1 MMLLR
6 RFSEFP
12 RSLLNKFSDFQRFKN
27 GSCNTRKA
35 FTLVELLVVIS
46 IIGVLVGLLFPAV
59 QAAREASRRMQCQSN
74 MKQLGL
80 ASMNFESAFRFLP
93 GPVMNAH
100 PNTVQYESDVGLF
113 VGMLPF
119 LEQNVLYD
127 SIDKNVPT
135 NSVANKLMVERA
147 PSFLKCPG
155 TPDSDMLRD
164 ISGRFSGPSA
174 PGLQAQAC
182 DYAGNGGAFIG
193 NKSFFGTIRMR
204 VGSLLKG
211 CRLGEVTDGTSS
223 TFLFWECAGDKLA
236 FSRQVSVGMND
247 GALLTFVYVN
257 DNNPANNF
265 YSTTQSS
272 TKSYIH
278 AWSGHR
284 VGSVYDQIN
293 KSNRFNEPFGKHS
306 GIVNFVF
313 TDGSVRSISEGVE
326 PVVVIAFATSQN
338 DDTLGID

>member
-1 MMLLR
+1 MLLGPVN
-6 RFSEFP
+6 ELL
-12 RSLLNKFSDFQRFKN
+12 RSLLNELCDIQRIKN
-27 GSCNTRKA
+27 GSDNTRKA
-35 FTLVELLVVIS
+35 FTLVELFVVIS
-46 IIGVLVGLLFPAV
+46 IIGVLVGLLVPAV
-59 QAAREASRRMQCQSN
+59 QAAREAARRMQCQSK

-100 PNTVQYESDVGLF
+100 PNTIQYESDVGLF

-119 LEQNVLYD
+119 LELNALYD

-147 PSFLKCPG
+147 PSFLRCPG
-155 TPDSDMLRD
+155 TPDSEMLLD
-164 ISGRFSGPSA
+164 ISGRFSGPLV

-182 DYAGNGGAFIG
+182 DYAGNGGAFIA
-193 NKSFFGTIRMR
+193 NKSFYGTIRMR
-204 VGSLLKG
+204 VGSLLRG

-265 YSTTQSS
+265 YSTTQAS

-306 GIVNFVF
+306 GTVNFAF
-313 TDGSVRSISEGVE
+313 TDGSVRSVSKDVE
-326 PVVVIAFATSQN
+326 KIVVIASATSQN